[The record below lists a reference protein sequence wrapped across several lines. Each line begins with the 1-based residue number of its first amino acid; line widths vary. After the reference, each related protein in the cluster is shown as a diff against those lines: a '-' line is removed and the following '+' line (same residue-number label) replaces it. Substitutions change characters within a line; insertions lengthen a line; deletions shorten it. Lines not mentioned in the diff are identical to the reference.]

1 MPAGLRSSRPRRQ
14 HTAGTLAPK
23 RVTDQPVAV
32 CLHVHGR
39 VQGVFFRDSARRE
52 AQRRGVAGWAA
63 NRPDG
68 SVEIVLEGP
77 RAAVAEVVQWCR
89 HGPRGAHVTETEVDE
104 CAPVGL
110 RGFEVR

>member
-1 MPAGLRSSRPRRQ
+1 
-14 HTAGTLAPK
+14 
-23 RVTDQPVAV
+23 VTEQPVALY
-32 CLHVHGR
+32 LHVRGR

-63 NRPDG
+63 NRLDG

-77 RAAVAEVVQWCR
+77 HAAVQEVVDWCR
-89 HGPRGAHVTETEVDE
+89 HGPRGAHVTEVEVDE
-104 CAPVGL
+104 RVPAAV

>member
-1 MPAGLRSSRPRRQ
+1 M
-14 HTAGTLAPK
+14 
-23 RVTDQPVAV
+23 TDQPVAV
-32 CLHVHGR
+32 CLRVRGR

-63 NRPDG
+63 NRLDG

-77 RAAVAEVVQWCR
+77 RAAVAEMVAWCR
-89 HGPRGAHVTETEVDE
+89 RGPRGAHVTDVEVNDL
-104 CAPVGL
+104 APAGL